1 MATTSPADI
10 TLRTSNSTRPVL
22 DLLLPGFERA
32 TGHQVTLILDT
43 AKNSLARIKAGER
56 ADAAVLLGKSID
68 EIAGMG
74 ILDAASRQPFSRS
87 TIGIGVLQGAPK
99 PDISTVAAFKQTLLS
114 AKSIAHTVH
123 GPSGAYF
130 PGLCER
136 LGIAEQIRPKTVT
149 RPGGYIGVVVT
160 AGEAEM
166 AFQQICELLA
176 VPGIEVV
183 GPIPEELQYNFDSKA
198 ALFSESKNQAAT
210 RELLNY
216 FARPD
221 HAATFTQAGLTQLK
235 SV

>member
-1 MATTSPADI
+1 MNL

-22 DLLLPGFERA
+22 DQLLPGFERES
-32 TGHQVTLILDT
+32 GHQVTLILDT

-56 ADAAVLLGKSID
+56 ADVAVLLGKSID
-68 EIAGMG
+68 ELASMGVLIA
-74 ILDAASRQPFSRS
+74 DSRLPFSRS

-99 PDISTVAAFKQTLLS
+99 PDISTVDTFKRTLLN

-130 PGLCER
+130 SPLMER
-136 LGIAEQIRPKTVT
+136 LGIAAEIKPKEVT

-183 GPIPEELQYNFDSKA
+183 GPIPEEIQYNFDSKA
-198 ALFSESKNQAAT
+198 AIFAEKKNQAAA
-210 RELLNY
+210 RELLKY
-216 FARPD
+216 LARAE
-221 HAATFTQAGLTQLK
+221 HSATFKSAGLRQLPA
-235 SV
+235 

>member
-1 MATTSPADI
+1 MPAEI

-22 DLLLPGFERA
+22 DLLVPDFERA
-32 TGHQVTLILDT
+32 SGHKVTLILDT

-56 ADAAVLLGKSID
+56 ADAAVLLGTSVD
-68 EIAGMG
+68 ALADMG
-74 ILDAASRQPFSRS
+74 VLTKESRQPFARS
-87 TIGIGVLQGAPK
+87 TIGIGVLKGAPK
-99 PDISTVAAFKQTLLS
+99 PDISTVEAFKRTLLN

-130 PGLCER
+130 PGLIER
-136 LGIAEQIRPKTVT
+136 LGIAEQVKPKTVT

-183 GPIPEELQYNFDSKA
+183 GPIPEEIQYNFDSKA
-198 ALFSESKNQAAT
+198 ALFTESKNQAAAQ
-210 RELLNY
+210 ELLNY

-221 HAATFTQAGLTQLK
+221 NAAKFTAAGLGQLK
-235 SV
+235 A